1 MESVPKKK
9 NRLQLLEEGLPQ
21 FEQFI
26 ESRETYIKA
35 LEKTID
41 ILRQENVQYNQNNL
55 AIRSSIDEL
64 VATQQLSNIISTATE
79 PELIVSALIEL
90 TRQVIPVLD
99 SNIFLFQSTTNRLLP
114 LSSKSS
120 ARLQAEAEHQL
131 EAGIVDWVIAE
142 KKTVIIPDLEHML
155 A

>member
-1 MESVPKKK
+1 MNHPTKKK
-9 NRLQLLEEGLPQ
+9 NRMQLLEEGLPQ

-41 ILRQENVQYNQNNL
+41 ILRQENVQYTQNNL

-64 VATQQLSNIISTATE
+64 VATQRLSNIISTATE

-90 TRQVIPVLD
+90 TRQVIPVL
-99 SNIFLFQSTTNRLLP
+99 
-114 LSSKSS
+114 
-120 ARLQAEAEHQL
+120 E
-131 EAGIVDWVIAE
+131 
-142 KKTVIIPDLEHML
+142 
-155 A
+155 

>member
-41 ILRQENVQYNQNNL
+41 ILRQENVQFNQNNL

-64 VATQQLSNIISTATE
+64 VATQRLSNIISTATE
-79 PELIVSALIEL
+79 PELIVSALIEV
-90 TRQVIPVLD
+90 TRQVIPVLNC
-99 SNIFLFQSTTNRLLP
+99 NIFLFQATSNRLLP
-114 LSSKSS
+114 LSSKSDP
-120 ARLQAEAEHQL
+120 RLQSEAEHQL
-131 EAGIVDWVIAE
+131 ESWLRYRLQR
-142 KKTVIIPDLEHML
+142 TVNRPL
-155 A
+155 